1 MKVNFSQHFF
11 KAAVQKSS
19 QLISNM
25 SSNSSAKNNFDTINL
40 HKSSAQS
47 PNYVTP
53 TQGSTESPNTKVELL
68 HSKLKRGE
76 ELSSSELNFL
86 KQNSPGLYEKAVK
99 INQERKE
106 YKQQLES
113 CKTKQDVEKMKNLKM
128 NRFAKE
134 IEAINRSPLSQSEKE
149 EKLEMVK
156 MRQAAI
162 ENEHKQFVKTNH
174 YKSLKETDEDS
185 NKIDHSKKTST
196 LKITD
201 DSKKIDDL
209 KKSDVIDAI
218 KESDEESILNQ
229 VK

>member
-19 QLISNM
+19 QLISHM

-40 HKSSAQS
+40 HKSSAKS
-47 PNYVTP
+47 ANYVTP

-162 ENEHKQFVKTNH
+162 ENEHKQFIKTNS
-174 YKSLKETDEDS
+174 YKSLKETDDDS
-185 NKIDHSKKTST
+185 NK
-196 LKITD
+196 TD
-201 DSKKIDDL
+201 DSEKT
-209 KKSDVIDAI
+209 DAI

>member
-19 QLISNM
+19 QLISHM

-40 HKSSAQS
+40 HKSSTQS
-47 PNYVTP
+47 ANYVTP

-162 ENEHKQFVKTNH
+162 ENEHKQFIKTNS
-174 YKSLKETDEDS
+174 YKSLKETDDDS
-185 NKIDHSKKTST
+185 NK
-196 LKITD
+196 TD
-201 DSKKIDDL
+201 DSEKT
-209 KKSDVIDAI
+209 DAI

>member
-162 ENEHKQFVKTNH
+162 ENEHKQFIKTNR
-174 YKSLKETDEDS
+174 YKALKETDDDS
-185 NKIDHSKKTST
+185 NK
-196 LKITD
+196 TD
-201 DSKKIDDL
+201 DSEK
-209 KKSDVIDAI
+209 VDAI